1 LATPKNNLK
10 NNEVKLTK
18 TGRISF
24 STNDLNVE
32 YPDFL
37 EVQLKSFQD
46 FLQLETTPENRKNEG
61 LFKVFQENFPI
72 VDARGAFVLEFKDYY
87 IDPPRY
93 TIEECLERG
102 LTYSVPLKA
111 KLYLYC
117 TDPQHEDFEPIMQDV
132 YLGNI
137 PYMTPRGSFIFNG
150 AERVIV
156 SQIHRSPGVFFWTK

>member
-46 FLQLETTPENRKNEG
+46 FLQLETTPENRK
-61 LFKVFQENFPI
+61 K
-72 VDARGAFVLEFKDYY
+72 RG
-87 IDPPRY
+87 I
-93 TIEECLERG
+93 I
-102 LTYSVPLKA
+102 
-111 KLYLYC
+111 
-117 TDPQHEDFEPIMQDV
+117 
-132 YLGNI
+132 
-137 PYMTPRGSFIFNG
+137 
-150 AERVIV
+150 
-156 SQIHRSPGVFFWTK
+156 